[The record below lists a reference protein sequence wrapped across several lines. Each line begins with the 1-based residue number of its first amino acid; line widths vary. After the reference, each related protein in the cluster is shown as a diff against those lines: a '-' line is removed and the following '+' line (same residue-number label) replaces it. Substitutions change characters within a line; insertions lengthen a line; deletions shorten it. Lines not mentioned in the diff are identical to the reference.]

1 MDIFGVRV
9 GVRPLSNIDIYE
21 LVKKIKIPNFLGIFM
36 KNELPDTPPK
46 NAESAIVNFESNEMT
61 GSHWVA
67 YRKTGDL
74 KQYFD
79 SYGGPVLQEIRD
91 YLGGPL
97 YRSTIQVQDYDTP
110 ICGQLCLFW
119 LKNLSL
125 GKTFEETL
133 KIMGEDK
140 MGSGIEWSNELAN
153 ELHKP
158 LRVNYVKRQVF
169 VRRAGEIYGADL
181 IDYTGLSKQNS
192 GFKWI
197 LMVIDCFSRYGWAVA
212 LKDKSGPEVLRGL
225 KVVYEKS
232 PSLKLWTDEGREF
245 YNKDVQNYLKL
256 KGVLLY
262 STHNK
267 EKCSIVERWN
277 RTVKT
282 KLGKYF
288 TANYTHRYIDV
299 LQDLIDLYNRSKHR
313 SIRMSPDEA
322 KLPKNRDRVFRNLY
336 GSRMHELGEQKP
348 KFTLGQKV
356 RIALELGAFDKKYGI
371 NWTDDVYTI
380 KEILKTRPLTYSVM
394 DENGHVLKG
403 RYYNEDLQ
411 AVHTDLFRVNKI
423 LRRKTVKGK
432 RLAFVSWMGSSRN
445 SWVPAENVEG

>member
-1 MDIFGVRV
+1 MDIFGVKV
-9 GVRPLSNIDIYE
+9 GLGPLTNFEIYD
-21 LVKKIKIPNFLGIFM
+21 LVERIKIDHFRGCFM
-36 KNELPDTPPK
+36 KNELPDDPK
-46 NAESAIVNFESNEMT
+46 NTECGIVNFESDEMRGT
-61 GSHWVA
+61 HWVA
-67 YRKTGDL
+67 YHKAGDL

-79 SYGGPVLQEIRD
+79 SYGGPVLQEVRN

-97 YRSTIQVQDYDTP
+97 YRSTIQVQRYDTT

-119 LKNLSL
+119 LKNICL

-133 KIMGEDK
+133 SIMG
-140 MGSGIEWSNELAN
+140 GVGGGIQWSNELAD

-158 LRVNYVKRQVF
+158 LRVNYVKRHVF
-169 VRRAGEIYGADL
+169 VRRASEIYGADL
-181 IDYTGLSKQNS
+181 IDYSSLSKQNS

-197 LMVIDCFSRYGWAVA
+197 LMIIDCFSKFGWAIA
-212 LKDKSGPEVLRGL
+212 LKNKSGPEVLRGL

-232 PSLKLWTDEGREF
+232 PSLKLWVDEGREF
-245 YNKDVQNYLKL
+245 YNKDVQNYLKS

-277 RTVKT
+277 RTVKS
-282 KLGKYF
+282 KLEKYF
-288 TANYTHRYIDV
+288 TANYTKRYIDI
-299 LQDLIDLYNRSKHR
+299 LQDLIDLYNRTKHR
-313 SIRMSPDEA
+313 SIKMAPDEA
-322 KLPKNRDRVFRNLY
+322 RLDKNHDRVFRNLY
-336 GSRMHELGEQKP
+336 ESRMRELGEQKP

-411 AVHTDLFRVNKI
+411 AVHTDIFRINKV
-423 LRRKTVKGK
+423 LRRKTMGGK
-432 RLAFVSWMGSSRN
+432 KLAYVSWMGSSKN
-445 SWVPAENVEG
+445 SWIPAENLQG